1 MIIARRVYFLA
12 SLYLI
17 AFGGFLAGLACFQF
31 LPAGVTLAAGGLLAL
46 SALAFAGAAIGLTRA
61 FRE

>member
-1 MIIARRVYFLA
+1 MIIRRRVYLMA

-17 AFGGFLAGLACFQF
+17 ALGGFLAGLAFFQF
-31 LPAGVTLAAGGLLAL
+31 LPAGVGLMTSSLLAL
-46 SALAFAGAAIGLTRA
+46 STLAFAGAIIGLSRA